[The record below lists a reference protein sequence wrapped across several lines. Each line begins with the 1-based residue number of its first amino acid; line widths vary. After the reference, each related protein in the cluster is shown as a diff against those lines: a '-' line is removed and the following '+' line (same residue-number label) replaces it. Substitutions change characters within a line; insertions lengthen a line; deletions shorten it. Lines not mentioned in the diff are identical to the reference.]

1 MQSKTI
7 AYIELANNEPSE
19 VSPAFVVLRFAATT
33 FTRPEQDPPHR
44 HNYQEIIVVERGQ
57 GRHTIDGQSFDLLPG
72 SVSLITRG
80 QVHVFEEAT
89 DVVGWVVRWTDD
101 FLPAWLI
108 SQTWNYHTTL
118 FYPLG
123 VDQSL
128 TVTADDLNTL
138 TGVLTLMD
146 AEWTRAA
153 AFQRES
159 ALRHLLA
166 VLIIRL
172 ERIYQH
178 TWETDQHQRSA
189 YHLYRQ
195 FVTLLE
201 TDFARHHDVQFYATA
216 LQVAP
221 VKLSRIVGRV
231 VGKSTKQL
239 IDERIVLEAKRL
251 LHYTDLSIKEIAVAL
266 GYSDLFH
273 LSKTFKRLT
282 GVAPQVFRD
291 QRQKVT

>member
-1 MQSKTI
+1 MLR
-7 AYIELANNEPSE
+7 LAP
-19 VSPAFVVLRFAATT
+19 TT

-57 GRHTIDGQSFDLLPG
+57 GRHTIDGRSFELLPG
-72 SVSLITRG
+72 AVSLITRG

-89 DVVGWVVRWTDD
+89 EVVGWVVRWTDD

-123 VDQSL
+123 GGQPL
-128 TVTADDLNTL
+128 TVAADDLNAL

-146 AEWTRAA
+146 TEWTNATT
-153 AFQRES
+153 FHRES

-178 TWETDQHQRSA
+178 TWETDRHQRSA
-189 YHLYRQ
+189 YHLYQQ
-195 FVTLLE
+195 FATLLE
-201 TDFARHHDVQFYATA
+201 ADFARHHDVQFYATA

-221 VKLSRIVGRV
+221 VKLSRILGRV

-251 LHYTDLSIKEIAVAL
+251 LHYTDLSIKEIAMAL

-282 GVAPQVFRD
+282 GVAPQVFRAE
-291 QRQKVT
+291 RQKVT